1 MSDSVSNIVKT
12 IQNLSVSELVSLT
25 GELSQSLGVDTELL
39 QHDSGA
45 GDLSGR
51 DPLQHDSGPGDLSGR
66 DSFTVVLRSYGD
78 SKLSVIKIVR
88 ETLGVDLHTA
98 KDVVEACGVLV
109 ANYPREE
116 TLRLVEQLR
125 EVGATCELR

>member
-1 MSDSVSNIVKT
+1 MSDSASNIVKN
-12 IQNLSVSELVSLT
+12 IQNLSVSELAELV
-25 GELSQSLGVDTELL
+25 GEAEPASSVDP
-39 QHDSGA
+39 
-45 GDLSGR
+45 
-51 DPLQHDSGPGDLSGR
+51 DPLQHDSGPRDLSGR
-66 DSFTVVLRSYGD
+66 DSFTVMLKSYGD

>member
-25 GELSQSLGVDTELL
+25 GELSQSLGVDTEL
-39 QHDSGA
+39 
-45 GDLSGR
+45 
-51 DPLQHDSGPGDLSGR
+51 LQHDSGPGDLSGR